1 MTVLISW
8 SGVPVDY
15 QVLFNIAFGIAGVF
29 GGWVLNNITKSVE
42 RLDTD
47 VRALPHIYVSKDD
60 WKEAMKDMKEEMRAG
75 FDRMETNMNNVFKK
89 LDRKEDKA

>member
-1 MTVLISW
+1 M
-8 SGVPVDY
+8 DY

-47 VRALPHIYVSKDD
+47 VRAMPHTYVTKDD
-60 WKEAMKDMKEEMRAG
+60 WKDAMREMKDEMRSG
-75 FDRMETNMNNVFKK
+75 FDKIDASLNNVFKK
-89 LDRKEDKA
+89 LDKKEDKP